1 MQRYLSL
8 WRRLS
13 YLNHSLCPPCSP
25 SAAKLRD
32 KLLSKKEAY
41 VRVLQP
47 KLSEIVKGIIAN
59 KYTRILR
66 RVELSRQQLE
76 KKGFSLRNTVDEEF
90 FRDENQ
96 VVRFEKSVSQSF
108 ESLMP

>member
-1 MQRYLSL
+1 M
-8 WRRLS
+8 
-13 YLNHSLCPPCSP
+13 
-25 SAAKLRD
+25 
-32 KLLSKKEAY
+32 
-41 VRVLQP
+41 QP
-47 KLSEIVKGIIAN
+47 KLSEIVKSIIAN

-96 VVRFEKSVSQSF
+96 VARFEKSVS
-108 ESLMP
+108 